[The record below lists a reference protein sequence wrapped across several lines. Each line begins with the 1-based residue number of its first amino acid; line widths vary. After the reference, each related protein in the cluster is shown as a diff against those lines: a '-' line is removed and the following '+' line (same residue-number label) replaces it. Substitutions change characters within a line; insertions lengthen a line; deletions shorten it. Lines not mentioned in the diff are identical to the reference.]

1 MAKQHRMAVMTGA
14 SVLAILLP
22 GWPVLM
28 WALWVVIAGAVLTV
42 ALRSRRLIAALT
54 ARG

>member
-14 SVLAILLP
+14 AVVAILLP
-22 GWPVLM
+22 AWPVLA
-28 WALWVVIAGAVLTV
+28 WALWVVIAGAALTV
-42 ALRSRRLIAALT
+42 TLRARRLIAALR